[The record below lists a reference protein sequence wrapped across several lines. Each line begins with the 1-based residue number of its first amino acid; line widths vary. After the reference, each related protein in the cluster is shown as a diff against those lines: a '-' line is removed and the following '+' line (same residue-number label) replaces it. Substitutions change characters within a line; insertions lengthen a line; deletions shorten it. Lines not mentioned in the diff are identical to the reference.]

1 MMGLLSS
8 FNKFAKIAEAMHTIE
23 AALVKEVAHS
33 IVDDYALLAPTDT
46 GFMASSGYV
55 VAIGES
61 TWGQTSVPP
70 PGDSYLVP
78 EVNDPPDELTAYAAV
93 AANYAEFVELGTR
106 FMARISIRHPDRGQH
121 TDGDRHRSFSRR
133 GTRSGRA
140 SFYRTQLAS
149 GSRCTD
155 CQQSTPDVLCVVSG
169 ACARTREYEYPVGSG
184 CGADR

>member
-70 PGDSYLVP
+70 PGDSYLLP

-106 FMARISIRHPDRGQH
+106 FMAAQPAWYPALEIAKVQF
-121 TDGDRHRSFSRR
+121 GDRI
-133 GTRSGRA
+133 
-140 SFYRTQLAS
+140 QI
-149 GSRCTD
+149 
-155 CQQSTPDVLCVVSG
+155 
-169 ACARTREYEYPVGSG
+169 E
-184 CGADR
+184 DRIKGLI